1 LLRRTGFRRLLPV
14 VQLALYIA
22 LIWPD
27 WMHLYRASVPKLT
40 PLVQSVLWQ
49 ESEEF
54 EFHPIYIDRPTPIRT
69 KLAVLINLPAVL
81 PVGIALSF
89 LLPSGPRA
97 ELVLWSA
104 GLPCVV
110 FLWYAVGLW
119 IDRRLGFIPSRAR
132 RFSRLRLGMWSAL
145 YAMSLILV
153 CLLIGY
159 LGLLLFHARNEF
171 SDVQPRQIALF
182 ALLVLPVAWWISF
195 AFLVC
200 RSGLR
205 RVRAASLQN
214 T

>member
-1 LLRRTGFRRLLPV
+1 VLRRIGFRRLLPV
-14 VQLALYIA
+14 AQLALYIG
-22 LIWPD
+22 LIWPE
-27 WMHLYRASVPKLT
+27 WMYLYQASVPELT
-40 PLVQSVLWQ
+40 PLVQSALWQ
-49 ESEEF
+49 EGDEL
-54 EFHPIYIDRPTPIRT
+54 EFHPIYINRPTSVRVKFAI
-69 KLAVLINLPAVL
+69 LLNLPVVL
-81 PVGIALSF
+81 LVGIVLSF

-97 ELVLWSA
+97 ELAVWSA